1 MTQQIYKSLMQYC
14 FLYRM
19 CREVITALA
28 ASSVFY

>member
-1 MTQQIYKSLMQYC
+1 MTQQIYKSLYVIL